1 MDEFECILEHLKIIV
16 EELESFNFS
25 NIEEVLRMY
34 PTLDVERAIGSTIA
48 MTGSTKP
55 DGSMPKHTK
64 KYYKERKVIIKNNL
78 CVRTFHEELQKDGF
92 YSKYLGKV
100 KLFGRPPP
108 PIPPPP
114 HNSNHLNQILE

>member
-16 EELESFNFS
+16 EELESSNFS
-25 NIEEVLRMY
+25 NIEEVLRKY

-100 KLFGRPPP
+100 KLFGRPP
-108 PIPPPP
+108 